1 MLVTF
6 DVVRV
11 VRASVR
17 TSGTLDD
24 VSGFDFGLSSR
35 EVREENFLFLAV
47 FASETEIPLA
57 GGKGAHAFD
66 PRFLIPITG
75 ERNGVFRCACSYKA
89 RRELRSRKKVLP
101 GHIGPIK
108 P

>member
-11 VRASVR
+11 VRACVR
-17 TSGTLDD
+17 TARTLND

-35 EVREENFLFLAV
+35 KVREENFLFLAV

-57 GGKGAHAFD
+57 GGKGAHFR
-66 PRFLIPITG
+66 PRFLLQITG
-75 ERNGVFRCACSYKA
+75 ERNGASNVPALI
-89 RRELRSRKKVLP
+89 RRDRSAGQGKSVGVSLA
-101 GHIGPIK
+101 HDV
-108 P
+108 